1 MAGKLV
7 RNSMERLIMSKPAT
21 NQALPDVSQ
30 QEREAIEIIRHI
42 RELRETGM
50 HEEAQRLQIELDEF
64 CRRDSPDA
72 LFSHRIRRHTLI
84 EDNPCSG

>member
-1 MAGKLV
+1 MEAKLI
-7 RNSMERLIMSKPAT
+7 RNAMERLIMSKPET
-21 NQALPDVSQ
+21 NQALPDLSQ
-30 QEREAIEIIRHI
+30 EERDAIEIARHI

-64 CRRDSPDA
+64 CRRDPADA